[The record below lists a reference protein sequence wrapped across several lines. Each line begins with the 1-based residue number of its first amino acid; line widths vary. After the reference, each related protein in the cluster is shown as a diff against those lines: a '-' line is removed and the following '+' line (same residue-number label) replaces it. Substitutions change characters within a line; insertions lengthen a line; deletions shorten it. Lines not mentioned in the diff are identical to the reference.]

1 METPMLLVQDVQV
14 AVVRGRKLEDML
26 SFLNPVKAEHW
37 RDGVKIGEYDV
48 FNDITNVGKNYI
60 LDTMFHDG
68 SQIASSAW
76 CIGLISSSG
85 YTALAA
91 ADTMGSHAGWTEFTG
106 YSQGTRV
113 AWAPGAASGQAIDKR
128 HCCDF
133 RHHWFGH
140 AERCVR
146 HEPEHEGWHDGYA
159 MGDRLVQCR
168 RSGVERRSDQDHL
181 HSELLI

>member
-113 AWAPGAASGQAIDKR
+113 AWAPGAASGQAITNGTAATFDITGSGTLKGVFVTSQNTKGGTTGTLWATALFNA
-128 HCCDF
+128 D
-133 RHHWFGH
+133 
-140 AERCVR
+140 V
-146 HEPEHEGWHDGYA
+146 PVSN
-159 MGDRLVQCR
+159 GDQIKITYTVSC
-168 RSGVERRSDQDHL
+168 
-181 HSELLI
+181 